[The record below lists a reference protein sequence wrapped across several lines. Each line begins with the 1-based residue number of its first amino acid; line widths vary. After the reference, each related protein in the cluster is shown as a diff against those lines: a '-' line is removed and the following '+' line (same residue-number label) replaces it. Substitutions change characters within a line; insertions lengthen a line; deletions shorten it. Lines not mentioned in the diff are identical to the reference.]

1 MRRGLTAL
9 SKSFSANVVYEAS
22 YPRTGHRFS
31 GRGPGFIIAKTLAF
45 ECMAPFKFWT
55 GSSPNFFVSFPKSEH
70 HQAAAPVYHGSE
82 LISTG
87 STAPQLEAAAS
98 RVPDQQVGHLHTCSQ
113 GNERNCSSEADA
125 RVSNYSA
132 FLPLCCE
139 GSALQEQ
146 HCFKCISEMWIVPA
160 KAVF

>member
-1 MRRGLTAL
+1 MLYTKRATQGL
-9 SKSFSANVVYEAS
+9 SI
-22 YPRTGHRFS
+22 GFS
-31 GRGPGFIIAKTLAF
+31 GRGPGFIMAKTLAF
-45 ECMAPFKFWT
+45 ECMPPFKFWT

-70 HQAAAPVYHGSE
+70 YQAAAPVYHGSE

-125 RVSNYSA
+125 RVFYYSA

-139 GSALQEQ
+139 RVHRRNSTA
-146 HCFKCISEMWIVPA
+146 
-160 KAVF
+160 